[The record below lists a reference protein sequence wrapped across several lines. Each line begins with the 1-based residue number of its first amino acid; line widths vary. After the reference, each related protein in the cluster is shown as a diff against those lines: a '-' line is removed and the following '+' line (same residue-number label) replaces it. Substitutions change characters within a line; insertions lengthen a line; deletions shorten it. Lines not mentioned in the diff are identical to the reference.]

1 MFTSRPAVA
10 IAAAAM
16 LSMTASPVMAR
27 DWGWGGY
34 GGRHHRHHDR
44 VDAGD
49 IFAGLLIVGGIAA
62 IASAASNAD
71 KAKRRV
77 DPRYPDSR
85 NDPQPYPRDDSGRYG
100 DSRGSYPG
108 GPERGASE
116 MGGAVDSC
124 VAEIERGDRQ
134 VESVD
139 NVSRDPEG
147 WRVDGRLDSGRDFS
161 CTIDRDGRVRRATVD
176 GRAA

>member
-1 MFTSRPAVA
+1 MKRFTSRPAVA
-10 IAAAAM
+10 IAAMAM
-16 LSMTASPVMAR
+16 LSMTATPVLAR

-34 GGRHHRHHDR
+34 GRHHRHHDR

-49 IFAGLLIVGGIAA
+49 VFAGLLILGGIAA
-62 IASAASNAD
+62 VASAASSAD
-71 KAKRRV
+71 KAKRERDYRYPEP
-77 DPRYPDSR
+77 DPRAE
-85 NDPQPYPRDDSGRYG
+85 SGRYG
-100 DSRGSYPG
+100 DSRDPRAEEGRGDLP
-108 GPERGASE
+108 RGASE
-116 MGGAVDSC
+116 MGGAVDAC

-147 WRVDGRLDSGRDFS
+147 WRVDGRLGNGRDFS

-176 GRAA
+176 GHAA